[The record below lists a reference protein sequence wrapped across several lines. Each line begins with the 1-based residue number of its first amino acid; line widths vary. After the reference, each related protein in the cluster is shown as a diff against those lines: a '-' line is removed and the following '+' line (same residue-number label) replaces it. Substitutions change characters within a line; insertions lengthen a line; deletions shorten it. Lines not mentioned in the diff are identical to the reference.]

1 MSSIKCDEFLGW
13 SCQNRKPQLTYTWK
27 NIMKQDPSETTYTV
41 SWREKPQT
49 HNCGSSRWNG
59 AMDQVE
65 VHNCN
70 SKPRWSNCTGLDDR
84 NCKELQWSTSNSN
97 GIGFTMFF
105 AVSDAVSSIVRWN
118 QYDQDISKLLIH
130 TAVISSCSAVQ
141 RKNDGLGGWK
151 GFNASRK
158 FELPVSDPFTHHL
171 PFHRIMGCCSSCSRL
186 PLSGPNSPWR

>member
-27 NIMKQDPSETTYTV
+27 ISWNKIHLRQLLYHKEKNHKRTIAAQAGETELWIKLKFTIAT
-41 SWREKPQT
+41 
-49 HNCGSSRWNG
+49 
-59 AMDQVE
+59 
-65 VHNCN
+65 

-141 RKNDGLGGWK
+141 RKNDGLGEWK

-158 FELPVSDPFTHHL
+158 CELPVSDPFTHHL